1 MNIIDK
7 IQLSFIWDLLI
18 KLQRL
23 IMVLTTVGIIIVF
36 GIVVLARYMFHFNV
50 IGYDEIIVVAACWM
64 YFIGGSYAM
73 SEESHIRADVLN
85 LFLSPS
91 KTILLGVFTY
101 LIQFICGLILI
112 YLSYDMIMFDIA
124 TNPTTIDWNI
134 PLVIPR
140 FAILVGFILMTFYS
154 FIYLLRDA
162 LKYKKFRTNTPIVD

>member
-1 MNIIDK
+1 
-7 IQLSFIWDLLI
+7 
-18 KLQRL
+18 
-23 IMVLTTVGIIIVF
+23 
-36 GIVVLARYMFHFNV
+36 
-50 IGYDEIIVVAACWM
+50 
-64 YFIGGSYAM
+64 M

>member
-1 MNIIDK
+1 MNIVDK
-7 IQLSFIWDLLI
+7 IQMSLAWKILI

-23 IMVLTTVGIIIVF
+23 IMVLTTVGIIIMF
-36 GIVVLARYMFHFNV
+36 GIVVLARYLFHFNV

-73 SEESHIRADVLN
+73 CEESHIRADVLN
-85 LFLSPS
+85 LLLPPS
-91 KTILLGVFTY
+91 KTMLLGIFTY

-154 FIYLLRDA
+154 FIYLLRDIY
-162 LKYKKFRTNTPIVD
+162 KYKKIKNDILVVD